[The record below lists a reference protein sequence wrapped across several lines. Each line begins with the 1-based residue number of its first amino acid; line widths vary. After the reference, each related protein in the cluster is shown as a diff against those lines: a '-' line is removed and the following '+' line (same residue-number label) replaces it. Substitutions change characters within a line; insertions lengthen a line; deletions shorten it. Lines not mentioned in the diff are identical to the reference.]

1 METIP
6 KKSKKPL
13 DTLAPVWY
21 SLHMAKKKRVP
32 NRAAQDLRTMAHAAY
47 VADLRDGRRQRAVT
61 FTDRRK
67 QASKR
72 ACRDWK
78 AA

>member
-1 METIP
+1 
-6 KKSKKPL
+6 
-13 DTLAPVWY
+13 
-21 SLHMAKKKRVP
+21 MAKKKRVP